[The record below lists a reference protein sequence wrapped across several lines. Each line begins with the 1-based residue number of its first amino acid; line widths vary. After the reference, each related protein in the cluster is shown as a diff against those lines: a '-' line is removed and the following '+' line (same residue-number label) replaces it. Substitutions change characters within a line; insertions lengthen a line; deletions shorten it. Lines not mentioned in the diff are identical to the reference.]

1 MRGGVAHNFKGVCS
15 SAARGTCLRGNDVQL
30 AVFTHMYLRF
40 VTILYC
46 ALPPF
51 FYFAHKI
58 YSYKNTSRVL
68 YSRLAFCTT

>member
-1 MRGGVAHNFKGVCS
+1 MRGGVAHNFKGFVLVLQGVLACEAMTCS
-15 SAARGTCLRGNDVQL
+15 LLSL
-30 AVFTHMYLRF
+30 HMYLRF
-40 VTILYC
+40 VIILYC

-58 YSYKNTSRVL
+58 YRYKNTSRVL